1 MSAPHDQHFLIDENA
16 IQKIAGFLDV
26 EGRRVLEIGPGEGPL
41 TGALLD
47 RGAIVIAIEL
57 DPALCAVLALRF
69 AGEIEDGRLILIH
82 GDAVKCH
89 IPPFDVVVANLPYSA
104 SSKITFRLLDIGFEA
119 AVLMFQKEFAQRMI
133 AVPGTPRC
141 GRLSVM
147 VQTYA
152 DVKPLLDLS
161 PNAFRPKPKVRS
173 WIVRL
178 IPRPPPHPIRDRVL
192 YADIVRELFS
202 HRRKTIRK
210 TLKISAAPLGPVRAR
225 YMLARLP
232 DSILGSRPEELDL
245 AAFALV
251 ANCGSEARES

>member
-16 IQKIAGFLDV
+16 IQKIAGFIDV
-26 EGRRVLEIGPGEGPL
+26 EGKRVLEIGPGEGPL
-41 TGALLD
+41 TRALLD

-57 DPALCAVLALRF
+57 DPTLCADLELRF
-69 AGEIEDGRLILIH
+69 AGEIEDGRLILVH
-82 GDAVKCH
+82 GDAVRCD
-89 IPPFDVVVANLPYSA
+89 IPSFDVVVANLPYSA

-133 AVPGTPRC
+133 AIPGTPHC

-152 DVKPLLDLS
+152 DVKPLLDLP

-173 WIVRL
+173 WVVRL
-178 IPRPPPHPIRDRVL
+178 IPHPPPHHIRDRVL

-202 HRRKTIRK
+202 YRRKTIRK
-210 TLKISAAPLGPVRAR
+210 TLKISAAPLGPGHVRH
-225 YMLARLP
+225 MLACLP

-245 AAFALV
+245 ATFARI
-251 ANCGSEARES
+251 ANCGGEAQES